1 LIRLNWKQAFTR
13 VIGYIAMIIGGVL
26 TQFTTDNPIATFAVT
41 FVIGFAVSRISGML
55 ANKKT
60 ARRPSYRT
68 SRTSS
73 RVSYGE
79 PPTQGYQRRKNY
91 ATPPGFEPRSFKT
104 KYMGG
109 HSSHPKGEKV
119 TLTLLGDCIEI
130 PEFRLIIPYH
140 SIRDVEAIAQKGL
153 KNLAF
158 EVNDFIGII
167 ILVIINSAIWAW
179 SSRRKRYVK
188 ITYVDGRGTTQTPA
202 FKVGK
207 VDEVEPLIHRMMT
220 HTQAKITNN
229 TLPPGTPPALGH
241 TAPSQPST
249 GPTLIPAQNYTTQ
262 TARPVETSPTFRAP
276 KRPEQVPPPQ
286 ESPPRAPPLET
297 KTYRSEELMAA
308 FRSMRDQYDLELIT
322 EEGFTSYVQELRF
335 TDDSGNPWMIGKE
348 SGAWYTHDGDSWR
361 PREPP
366 ETLIKMG

>member
-1 LIRLNWKQAFTR
+1 LIRLNWKQAIFR

-55 ANKKT
+55 ATKKT
-60 ARRPSYRT
+60 TRRPSYRT
-68 SRTSS
+68 NRTSS
-73 RVSYGE
+73 RVGYGE
-79 PPTQGYQRRKNY
+79 PATQGYQRRENY

-109 HSSHPKGEKV
+109 HSSHPKSEKV

-130 PEFRLIIPYH
+130 PELRLIIPYQA
-140 SIRDVEAIAQKGL
+140 IRDVEAVTQKGL

-158 EVNDFIGII
+158 EVTEFIGII
-167 ILVIINSAIWAW
+167 TLVIINSAIYVW
-179 SSRRKRYVK
+179 SSRRKRFVK
-188 ITYVDGRGTTQTPA
+188 ITYVDRRGTTQTPA

-207 VDEVEPLIHRMMT
+207 VDEVQSLIYRMIT
-220 HTQAKITNN
+220 STKAKPTNN
-229 TLPPGTPPALGH
+229 ALPPSTLPALGQ
-241 TAPSQPST
+241 TAHSQPSP
-249 GPTLIPAQNYTTQ
+249 GPILIPAQEYTPQ
-262 TARPVETSPTFRAP
+262 AARPAEPSPTFREP

-286 ESPPRAPPLET
+286 ETAPMTPLPET
-297 KTYRSEELMAA
+297 KTYRSEELKAA
-308 FRSMRDQYDLELIT
+308 YRSMRDQYDLELIT
-322 EEGFTSYVQELRF
+322 EESFTNYVQELRF
-335 TDDSGNPWMIGKE
+335 TDDSGNPWMMGKE

-366 ETLIKMG
+366 ETLIKMS

>member
-13 VIGYIAMIIGGVL
+13 VIGYIAMIIAGVL

-60 ARRPSYRT
+60 ARPRNRT
-68 SRTSS
+68 SRTP
-73 RVSYGE
+73 RQVRYGE
-79 PPTQGYQRRKNY
+79 PPTQGYQRRENY

-109 HSSHPKGEKV
+109 HSSHPKDEKV

-130 PEFRLIIPYH
+130 PELRLIIPYH
-140 SIRDVEAIAQKGL
+140 SIRDVEAIAHKGL

-188 ITYVDGRGTTQTPA
+188 ITYIDGRGTTQTPA

-220 HTQAKITNN
+220 HTQAKTTNN
-229 TLPPGTPPALGH
+229 TLPHGTPPALGH

-262 TARPVETSPTFRAP
+262 TARPAETSPTFRAP
-276 KRPEQVPPPQ
+276 KRPEQVTPPQ
-286 ESPPRAPPLET
+286 ETPPRAPPSET

-366 ETLIKMG
+366 ETLVKTG

>member
-1 LIRLNWKQAFTR
+1 LNWKQAFTR
-13 VIGYIAMIIGGVL
+13 VIGYIAMIIAGVL

-41 FVIGFAVSRISGML
+41 FVIGFAVSRLSGML

-60 ARRPSYRT
+60 ARRPRYGT
-68 SRTSS
+68 SKTPS
-73 RVSYGE
+73 RVRYGE
-79 PPTQGYQRRKNY
+79 PPTQGYQRRENY
-91 ATPPGFEPRSFKT
+91 AAPPGFEPRSFKT

-109 HSSHPKGEKV
+109 HSSYPKGEKV
-119 TLTLLGDCIEI
+119 TLTLLGDCIEV
-130 PEFRLIIPYH
+130 PELRLIIPYH
-140 SIRDVEAIAQKGL
+140 TIRDVEAIAQKGL

-167 ILVIINSAIWAW
+167 ILVIINSAIFVW

-207 VDEVEPLIHRMMT
+207 VDEVEPLIYRMMT
-220 HTQAKITNN
+220 HSQVKPINN
-229 TLPPGTPPALGH
+229 TLPPSTSPALVH
-241 TAPSQPST
+241 TALGQPST
-249 GPTLIPAQNYTTQ
+249 GAILIPAQKYTPQ
-262 TARPVETSPTFRAP
+262 AARPAETSPTFRAP

-286 ESPPRAPPLET
+286 ETAPRAPPPET

-308 FRSMRDQYDLELIT
+308 YRSMRDQYDLELIN

-361 PREPP
+361 PKEPP